1 MPPLSGRA
9 DDNSGGNSP
18 APLMNVSQVSF
29 PLHSQY
35 LRSETSSEKVSDKSP
50 QHLRGSS
57 SGSTLPVAFPPIMP
71 RYLSPE
77 LPSPRSGGINT
88 AGQGVPLKE
97 GVSFPVTP
105 VKTPLHSR
113 SPPPSPARQ
122 TGKKMMGMSFK
133 ERQRV
138 SEQLHR
144 FSSKERSAGPAPQN
158 PVVPRAVAGRCGRVP
173 KGTIS
178 FAGVNSEEG
187 TSSNAHMIGKGRC
200 KPMKGEEG
208 DEKVGT
214 VDTRDPTPSLPQ
226 FSPVFSPV
234 TCKRQTNDD
243 NDSILKDTFAVTLR
257 QPSTVL
263 SFKDRQRRS
272 NALSPCFRRSPT
284 LWTRTT
290 APNDSGSGLLRQAC
304 SFTTAPFSR
313 KLDGAKLERQPRR
326 FLEGGKEDNPVEKL
340 SDDAGPSFFLLGS
353 WGTPRGEDSSAL
365 VRQSTFPVSN
375 TKFHYPF
382 AESPESRSSLE
393 CTVTPRHIKTVP
405 ISGKL
410 SETQHS
416 QDNSRC
422 APGLVTPPV
431 VSPRLIGRRVPSPS
445 GGSSLKARNDTA
457 ESLSTSVK
465 VNIVKQRG
473 SKQHGPIC
481 RGTCT
486 TSNIL
491 SSSEVVEDPAEPD
504 SPPPKS
510 DGTVKQRQ
518 NISAE
523 PEKEGLTPLKNS
535 VSQGNPQ
542 TTGGVGITGGADRR
556 EREKILKRPA
566 SYFSSQTLPLQ
577 SEDSTMANKTIV
589 ENLLPTLQN
598 VDESSSH
605 LESGSST
612 GRVEVS
618 VGRFPTVEGTS
629 VFAATRENG
638 RKSSFSS
645 LYFSMMK
652 HHRSQRLMPNVNQPG
667 QMMPDEETNREVRG
681 DSGFDELLNGDDD
694 SFTGSL
700 RTIGILETEEHV
712 FLSRYELLPEGQT
725 QMEIMLDSIR
735 TIGGQSCNKSNSCRG
750 NLLGRGSFMNASAR
764 HDGFGEEEGDSDD
777 VFTFG
782 SISPQYA
789 TDPVDEDPLVDC
801 KVAARLLFDA
811 EKGVMLISADEE
823 VGKYISQAACM
834 GANNGVSD
842 EEQSMCKCSQEFIA
856 KDVRGVDYSRYHA
869 HDLYHHCVYCN
880 RRPAAFLCLHC
891 LRSTCPSHVTRHYKE
906 CEAKCTLFL
915 NLLDIMTSFDRIF
928 WCEKCRCFTW
938 KYTEVY
944 DPLVDQLAVTRGTHL
959 KEAVR
964 DISCVGYEV
973 QLKKPNHRHY
983 QLSLHASPAL
993 EAVSPSA
1000 NASPNFSATPA
1011 PSAAASSMP
1020 FPMDSRHERLMS
1032 GANHSF
1038 APEQRKV
1045 TIDTTATSAAAA
1057 AVGSPIARLPQRDSG
1072 KPLPDSELL
1081 RMGEAVQKLV
1091 SLGAKVQG
1099 WRATQE
1105 DAEAAF
1111 VIAIPALSPQLLS
1124 DPDATPPPPK
1134 TMDSPEDAASETI
1147 AMALF
1152 CVFDGHGGDAVAK
1165 LAASNFESHL
1175 RKAVASARHDDVQAR
1190 SLLFQ
1195 LDFES
1200 STALF
1205 SVGEASPI
1213 AARENAF
1220 NRQLSRPDDEKDNEV
1235 SNDDVVPEVAFTT
1248 ETLRRYVESTNA
1260 CRASPPHAAS
1270 LPNFVPAT
1278 ADKPIGTQALF
1289 SMVDIGG
1296 LGDITTDAF
1305 STRSNLR
1312 LYNAASPVVSQQEME
1327 MLRAYFASIM
1337 EDALLSLDDD
1347 LRHSPEGTRGDYQC
1361 TGCTACI
1368 VGITANFILCANL
1381 GDSGAAVYTPFSI
1394 RQISVTHRITDPAE
1408 EARIKAAGYSIT
1420 GNRIEGM
1427 LAVTRA
1433 LGDYDFKQ
1441 CGGKGPKE
1449 QAVIAVPDVTIM
1461 PVPLLQDNARWGVVA
1476 ACDGVWD
1483 SATLH
1488 QVHHAIINTPNDL
1501 DVAGSVMDALL
1512 QAREMALALP
1522 QKASALL
1529 DGVDAAET
1537 VSLDAQLLTSAAGIF
1552 AQCVAPNDND
1562 EGIGMDNCSLFLIER
1577 R

>member
-1 MPPLSGRA
+1 MPPLGGRS
-9 DDNSGGNSP
+9 DDSGGNSP
-18 APLMNVSQVSF
+18 APLMNVSQVSL

-35 LRSETSSEKVSDKSP
+35 LRSETSSEKVSDMSQ
-50 QHLRGSS
+50 QHQRGSS
-57 SGSTLPVAFPPIMP
+57 SGSTLPVAFPPIMS
-71 RYLSPE
+71 RFQLPE
-77 LPSPRSGGINT
+77 LTSPRSSGINSV
-88 AGQGVPLKE
+88 GMGLSLKE

-105 VKTPLHSR
+105 VKTPLHPR
-113 SPPPSPARQ
+113 SPPPSPAEKP
-122 TGKKMMGMSFK
+122 GNKMMALSFK

-144 FSSKERSAGPAPQN
+144 FSSKERSAGLAPQSSG
-158 PVVPRAVAGRCGRVP
+158 PPRVVAGRCGRVP

-178 FAGVNSEEG
+178 FLRGNSGEG
-187 TSSNAHMIGKGRC
+187 ISSNAHMIGKGRC

-208 DEKVGT
+208 DDKAGT
-214 VDTRDPTPSLPQ
+214 TDTRDSTPSLPQ
-226 FSPVFSPV
+226 FSPVVSPV
-234 TCKRQTNDD
+234 TCKRQSHDD
-243 NDSILKDTFAVTLR
+243 NDSIRKDTFAVTLR

-263 SFKDRQRRS
+263 SFKERQRRTTT
-272 NALSPCFRRSPT
+272 LSPCFRRSST
-284 LWTRTT
+284 SWMQTT
-290 APNDSGSGLLRQAC
+290 AFNDSGCGLLRQAC
-304 SFTTAPFSR
+304 SFTTAPFPR
-313 KLDGAKLERQPRR
+313 ELDGAKLERQPRR
-326 FLEGGKEDNPVEKL
+326 LLDGGEEDNPAAKL
-340 SDDAGPSFFLLGS
+340 SDDAGPPLVLLSS
-353 WGTPRGEDSSAL
+353 WGTPRGGDSSAL
-365 VRQSTFPVSN
+365 VRQWTFPASS
-375 TKFHYPF
+375 TKFQYSF
-382 AESPESRSSLE
+382 AESPESRRSSLE
-393 CTVTPRHIKTVP
+393 CTVTPRHIKAVP
-405 ISGKL
+405 LSGKL
-410 SETQHS
+410 SGTQNS
-416 QDNSRC
+416 RDNSRC
-422 APGLVTPPV
+422 APGPVTPPI
-431 VSPRLIGRRVPSPS
+431 VSPRLIGSRVLSPS
-445 GGSSLKARNDTA
+445 SGSSLKERNDTA
-457 ESLSTSVK
+457 DSLSTSAK
-465 VNIVKQRG
+465 VNTVKKRG
-473 SKQHGPIC
+473 SKEHVTIC
-481 RGTCT
+481 RVART
-486 TSNIL
+486 TSNVL
-491 SSSEVVEDPAEPD
+491 CSSEVLEDPAD
-504 SPPPKS
+504 LGSPPPKS
-510 DGTVKQRQ
+510 DGTVKQRR
-518 NISAE
+518 NDSAG
-523 PEKEGLTPLKNS
+523 PDKEGRTPLRNS
-535 VSQGNPQ
+535 ASQGNFQ
-542 TTGGVGITGGADRR
+542 TAAPVGITSGTDRR
-556 EREKILKRPA
+556 ERDKILKRPA
-566 SYFSSQTLPLQ
+566 SYFSSQTPPLLG
-577 SEDSTMANKTIV
+577 EDATMASKTA
-589 ENLLPTLQN
+589 EDNLMQTPQN
-598 VDESSSH
+598 VDESSSQ

-618 VGRFPTVEGTS
+618 VSRFPALEGFS

-652 HHRSQRLMPNVNQPG
+652 HHRSQRLMPNANQPS

-681 DSGFDELLNGDDD
+681 DSGFDELMNGDDD

-712 FLSRYELLPEGQT
+712 FLLRYELLPEGQT
-725 QMEIMLDSIR
+725 QMEIMLGSIR
-735 TIGGQSCNKSNSCRG
+735 TIGGQSFNKSNSGRG
-750 NLLGRGSFMNASAR
+750 SELRRGSFMNPSAR
-764 HDGFGEEEGDSDD
+764 HDRFDEEEGDSDD

-801 KVAARLLFDA
+801 KVAARLLFNA
-811 EKGVMLISADEE
+811 EKGVMLISAEEE

-834 GANNGVSD
+834 GANNGVSG

-869 HDLYHHCVYCN
+869 HDLYHHCLYCN

-973 QLKKPNHRHY
+973 QLKKLNHRQH
-983 QLSLHASPAL
+983 QLSLYASPAL
-993 EAVSPSA
+993 EAFSPSA

-1011 PSAAASSMP
+1011 PSAATSSMP
-1020 FPMDSRHERLMS
+1020 FPMDLRHGRLMS
-1032 GANHSF
+1032 GANHNF
-1038 APEQRKV
+1038 ALEKRSV
-1045 TIDTTATSAAAA
+1045 AIDTTTSAAVAA
-1057 AVGSPIARLPQRDSG
+1057 GGLPIARLPQRDSG
-1072 KPLPDSELL
+1072 KPLPESEVL
-1081 RMGEAVQKLV
+1081 RVGEAVQKLV

-1111 VIAIPALSPQLLS
+1111 VVAIPALSPQLLS
-1124 DPDATPPPPK
+1124 DTDATPPPAK
-1134 TMDSPEDAASETI
+1134 TIDSPEDAEPETI

-1205 SVGEASPI
+1205 SVGEASPV
-1213 AARENAF
+1213 AVRENAF

-1235 SNDDVVPEVAFTT
+1235 SNDDIVPEVGFTS

-1260 CRASPPHAAS
+1260 CRASPPQAAAV
-1270 LPNFVPAT
+1270 PNLAAAT
-1278 ADKPIGTQALF
+1278 ADKPVGTQALF
-1289 SMVDIGG
+1289 SMVDVGG
-1296 LGDITTDAF
+1296 LGDITTDAL
-1305 STRSNLR
+1305 SARSNLR
-1312 LYNAASPVVSQQEME
+1312 LYNAASPVVSQREME
-1327 MLRAYFASIM
+1327 MLQAYFASIM

-1347 LRHSPEGTRGDYQC
+1347 LRHSPEGMRGDYQC

-1381 GDSGAAVYTPFSI
+1381 GDSGAAVYTPCSI

-1461 PVPLLQDNARWGVVA
+1461 PVPFLQDNARWGVVA

-1501 DVAGSVMDALL
+1501 DVAGSVMDAVL

-1537 VSLDAQLLTSAAGIF
+1537 ASLDAQLLTSAAGIF
-1552 AQCVAPNDND
+1552 AQCVAPSDND